1 MKVLL
6 GIAGS
11 DETDAALEE
20 TVRRAVEANDDL
32 TVAILEETDHESS
45 PDEVEARARDRL
57 DEADIDATIRR
68 VSGDPGSELVEIAE
82 REGFDRLVIGGGQR
96 SPMGKIQL
104 GSITEFVLLNAQVS
118 VTLVR

>member
-1 MKVLL
+1 MNVLL

-11 DETDAALEE
+11 DESDDALRE
-20 TVRRAVEANDDL
+20 TVDRAVEAGDDL
-32 TVAILEETDHESS
+32 TAAILEGADHDRSADDLESQ
-45 PDEVEARARDRL
+45 AREMIDDAGL
-57 DEADIDATIRR
+57 DATIRR

-82 REGFDRLVIGGGQR
+82 REEFDRLVIGGGQR

>member
-11 DETDAALEE
+11 DETDPALEE
-20 TVRRAVEANDDL
+20 TIQRTAEADDDL
-32 TVAILEETDHESS
+32 TVAILEETDYDSS
-45 PDEVEARARDRL
+45 PDKVETKARELL
-57 DEADIDATIRR
+57 DEAGVDATIRR

>member
-1 MKVLL
+1 MNVLL

-11 DETDAALEE
+11 EESDDALRE
-20 TVRRAVEANDDL
+20 TVERAGEAGDDL
-32 TVAILEETDHESS
+32 TVAILEGADHDRS
-45 PDEVEARARDRL
+45 PDDLESQARAMI
-57 DEADIDATIRR
+57 DEAGLDASIRR

-82 REGFDRLVIGGGQR
+82 RGEFDRLVIGGGQR

>member
-1 MKVLL
+1 MNVLL

-11 DETDAALEE
+11 EESDDALRE
-20 TVRRAVEANDDL
+20 TVDRAVEAGDDL
-32 TVAILEETDHESS
+32 TIAILEGADHDRS
-45 PDEVEARARDRL
+45 PDDLESQARDLIDDAGL
-57 DEADIDATIRR
+57 DASIRR
-68 VSGDPGSELVEIAE
+68 ISGDPGSELVEIAE